1 MLKSFQTTSEFYL
14 RTYSGRLGM
23 LGVAMA
29 HSRDD
34 ADEIIHQMKSRHLKR
49 GRPLNQI
56 ITMPLSDIPET
67 NLRSLESSN
76 LQASS
81 GDATGEEVSSKSGQK

>member
-1 MLKSFQTTSEFYL
+1 
-14 RTYSGRLGM
+14 M

-76 LQASS
+76 LQISS
-81 GDATGEEVSSKSGQK
+81 GDATGEEESSKSGQK